1 MCDDYQ
7 AVSYTTNKEI
17 VIKVYMKKRKIW
29 LNEKDLAILCDK
41 PVESIRKI
49 LSNITGNRKFKKN
62 YVNYKGNVLYDIKII
77 EEVGKILENKNALL
91 LKYYIKEHKKEND
104 INYEGT
110 GWRFLEVILEII
122 SDILLD

>member
-17 VIKVYMKKRKIW
+17 VIKVYIKKRKIW

-49 LSNITGNRKFKKN
+49 LFNITGNRKFKKN

>member
-17 VIKVYMKKRKIW
+17 VIKVYLKKRKIW

-104 INYEGT
+104 INYEST
-110 GWRFLEVILEII
+110 GWRFLEVILDII